1 MKSLRLAPRE
11 LALCGVF
18 GAAALLLP
26 AVFHLLRLGHLFM
39 PMYLPLM
46 LLAFRVG
53 PLPAAMTAAV
63 VPVISGAVTGMP
75 PFFPPVAILMSIE
88 LAAMAGIASWVW
100 HRWPGMGI
108 LPILALVLLLGR
120 VVHVSMVYVLAL
132 WFDLPAPWVAGVSLF
147 SGWPG
152 IVLMM
157 VVIPP
162 IVNGMER
169 GWRSRPPKVRQ

>member
-1 MKSLRLAPRE
+1 MRSSRFAPRD

-26 AVFHLLRLGHLFM
+26 VVFHLLRLGHVFM

-53 PLPAAMTAAV
+53 PVPAAATSAL
-63 VPVISGAVTGMP
+63 VPVLSGAATGMP

-88 LAAMAGIASWVW
+88 LAAMSAIVSVARG
-100 HRWPGMGI
+100 RWPGSGA
-108 LPILALVLLLGR
+108 LPVLAPVLLMGR
-120 VVHVSMVYVLAL
+120 VVHVAMVYVLAL
-132 WFDLPAPWVAGVSLF
+132 WLDLPAPWVAGVSLL

-152 IVLMM
+152 VVLML

-162 IVNGMER
+162 LLHGMER
-169 GWRSRPPKVRQ
+169 GWALKAPPGRQ